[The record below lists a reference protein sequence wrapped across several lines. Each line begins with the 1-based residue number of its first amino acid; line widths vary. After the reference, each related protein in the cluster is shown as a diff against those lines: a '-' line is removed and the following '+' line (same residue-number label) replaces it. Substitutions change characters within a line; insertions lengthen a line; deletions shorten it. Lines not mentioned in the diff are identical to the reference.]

1 MYKTK
6 SGSEIDK
13 FIFILIWSV
22 SHSTRIALRYPSW
35 PLTGLIIP
43 WEALRGPKLPKLVFQ
58 GCPGLDRGQS
68 VHLGANL
75 ELLRPLQVI
84 PNTTLS
90 ISKPYFVLQISQPA
104 NIEHK
109 WFCIQNLHMDLSFQR
124 KKRFRNLFIGFGDI
138 QQTNILTFFLNT
150 LYIITFCNIL

>member
-6 SGSEIDK
+6 SGSKIDK

-58 GCPGLDRGQS
+58 GCPAPDRGQL
-68 VHLGANL
+68 VHLGANFA
-75 ELLRPLQVI
+75 LLRPLQVI

-90 ISKPYFVLQISQPA
+90 ISKPYFVLQISQPP

-109 WFCIQNLHMDLSFQR
+109 WFFFQKVPETHNPQPPLDYGRLQVRLMKNLYFSFETDSDGR
-124 KKRFRNLFIGFGDI
+124 AASSV
-138 QQTNILTFFLNT
+138 
-150 LYIITFCNIL
+150 